1 ASFRESSL
9 VSTFI
14 FASVFRPRLERRAEI
29 GRGKDAQFMDGG
41 QRKPRRWS
49 RLRGE
54 AVRQHHAAGQ
64 RRGSRGGQGSSLS
77 LTGTDFG
84 NIPAWCFKLIS
95 LSMPRCHWTAFR
107 RRPRLSRIAS
117 VATSPSATTR
127 AFRPHSTWSSR
138 ASRRPQTTPI

>member
-1 ASFRESSL
+1 MAPATPACTGSWICRQTVTMVPTVTASFRESSL

-64 RRGSRGGQGSSLS
+64 RRGSRGGQGSSL
-77 LTGTDFG
+77 
-84 NIPAWCFKLIS
+84 
-95 LSMPRCHWTAFR
+95 
-107 RRPRLSRIAS
+107 
-117 VATSPSATTR
+117 
-127 AFRPHSTWSSR
+127 
-138 ASRRPQTTPI
+138 